1 MSPAP
6 FLDAS
11 ALWRPRRPVMVSS
24 DDALPGHAE
33 RPFTVRADHAV
44 LAGPLDG
51 PWPDGSEV
59 LYVAM
64 GCFWGAERL
73 YWRTD
78 GVVSTA
84 CGYLGGYTPHPTYD
98 EVCSGATGHAEA
110 VRVVYDPARVTPAEL
125 CAVFFEN
132 HDPTTPD
139 RQGNDVGTQYRSG
152 IWWTTPA
159 QRSAA
164 LAARAAFS
172 VLVQEA
178 GHGPVVTEVRPY
190 DEEAIARA
198 AAADGPVADEAG
210 LAAGIGAG
218 GHPGTGAPFYLA
230 EDEHQQYLEARPWG
244 YCNHGPNGFTCP
256 TGVIRTDTS

>member
-24 DDALPGHAE
+24 DDALPGRAE

-98 EVCSGATGHAEA
+98 EVCTGATGHAEA

-139 RQGNDVGTQYRSG
+139 RQGNDVGTQYRSAMFYRSEDERHRFAAA
-152 IWWTTPA
+152 IEDAQELYAEPIVTTLEPLGEFHVA
-159 QRSAA
+159 EDIHQDFYQRNRFNGYCMFIVDPK
-164 LAARAAFS
+164 LAAARRA
-172 VLVQEA
+172 
-178 GHGPVVTEVRPY
+178 Y
-190 DEEAIARA
+190 
-198 AAADGPVADEAG
+198 
-210 LAAGIGAG
+210 
-218 GHPGTGAPFYLA
+218 A
-230 EDEHQQYLEARPWG
+230 EWMQ
-244 YCNHGPNGFTCP
+244 
-256 TGVIRTDTS
+256 